1 MKKKWLMLAGV
12 GLLVGILAL
21 SMAVPA
27 LAQTTTPTVPTTPQA
42 HTLGGWGKDLGFGF
56 GGSWATYDAVAGAL
70 GLTPV
75 ELFTELHSGKTLS
88 EIATAKGVDL
98 QKVQDAANAARVAE
112 EKAAIEQAVKDG
124 TLTQAQADWML
135 QGIAQG
141 WMPMGRGGHGHGM
154 GGRGLLE
161 GNTQSGTPQSNTPPS
176 GNTPS
181 VTPSTSS
188 F

>member
-1 MKKKWLMLAGV
+1 MKKKWLMWVGL

-21 SMAVPA
+21 SVAVPA
-27 LAQTTTPTVPTTPQA
+27 LAQTTTPTVPTTPPA
-42 HTLGGWGKDLGFGF
+42 DTLGGWGKDLGFGF
-56 GGSWATYDAVAGAL
+56 GGSWATYDAVADAL
-70 GLTPV
+70 GLAPV

-112 EKAAIEQAVKDG
+112 QKAAIEQAVKDG

-141 WMPMGRGGHGHGM
+141 WMPMGRGGHGRGM
-154 GGRGLLE
+154 GGPGMFG
-161 GNTQSGTPQSNTPPS
+161 GNAQSGSAPSTSPS

-188 F
+188 S